1 MKPSIAPRIVPALIG
16 LLMMICFYPFSG
28 LAQDLP
34 PKDSKPE
41 KIIVVTLFTSS
52 DCPFCDHVKEL
63 LEDLKTTFPIKTDVF
78 DINQP
83 ADYDLFSKVGS
94 LYKHKNFAVPL
105 VIVGNEVMVG
115 QSEIF
120 GGIEKTIRLW
130 ETSKESPPSIRELA
144 LEASRGATSGKIGPQ
159 KVESDPK
166 LNNSKNSR
174 LQNNSKP
181 HKLKIISDNPN

>member
-1 MKPSIAPRIVPALIG
+1 MKPSIVPRILPALIG
-16 LLMMICFYPFSG
+16 LVMMIFLYPFSG
-28 LAQDLP
+28 LAQNLP
-34 PKDSKPE
+34 PKGSKPE

-52 DCPFCDHVKEL
+52 DCPVCDRVKVL
-63 LEDLKTTFPIKTDVF
+63 LEDFKTTFPIKIDVF

-83 ADYDLFSKVGS
+83 DDYDLFLKIGS
-94 LYKHKNFAVPL
+94 LYKHKHFAVPL

-120 GGIEKTIRLW
+120 GGIEKTVRLW
-130 ETSKESPPSIRELA
+130 QTSKESPPSIRELA
-144 LEASRGATSGKIGPQ
+144 LEASRGATPEKIGPQ
-159 KVESDPK
+159 KVVSDPK
-166 LNNSKNSR
+166 SNNSKNSR